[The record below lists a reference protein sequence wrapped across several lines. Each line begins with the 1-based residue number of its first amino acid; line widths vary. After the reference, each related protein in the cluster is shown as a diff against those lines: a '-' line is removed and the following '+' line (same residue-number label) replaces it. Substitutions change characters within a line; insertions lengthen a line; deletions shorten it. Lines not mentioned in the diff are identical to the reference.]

1 MEQYNLN
8 SWHAFASMFVFWWQ
22 LSSALLL
29 YMYFYLAVNYVVT
42 VFETHFKKNRQ
53 DKNIEYQN
61 KKISLYI
68 YLPSEDQ
75 LISHKHVLYNI
86 KACWIYKIFVPQERL
101 FYLFFW
107 ALIYIR
113 TNSGSRC
120 VHIHFKKKIIFIFHL
135 YYIFDVCTH
144 LKTHLNIHLNIH
156 KEVLPVFELRAYN
169 SLHTQY
175 I

>member
-86 KACWIYKIFVPQERL
+86 KAFWIYKFFVPQEC
-101 FYLFFW
+101 FTFFI
-107 ALIYIR
+107 LLSFDLHTLDMVMFI
-113 TNSGSRC
+113 
-120 VHIHFKKKIIFIFHL
+120 FKKNDFLLSLIL
-135 YYIFDVCTH
+135 YFWCMYTFECTFEYIFEYTWRNVT
-144 LKTHLNIHLNIH
+144 
-156 KEVLPVFELRAYN
+156 VFELQAYN
-169 SLHTQY
+169 SLHTKNT
-175 I
+175 